1 MSSVEDAIINS
12 ETSSIRNSSGVGSGS
27 DNSSNNNKLG
37 SDGGL
42 LIGAT
47 ATDTTEYV
55 PDYRSILDHYE
66 ENKKTNTTSPVM
78 TVFEK
83 ALVLG
88 KRATQIAYGA
98 EPLFDVPARL
108 NKVEEIAEE
117 ELRLGKNPFMIK
129 RDLGNGKFEYWAV
142 RDMITNLD

>member
-1 MSSVEDAIINS
+1 MSSAEHNIIHS
-12 ETSSIRNSSGVGSGS
+12 ENASIVAQGTNGSAANNRSAANENGQLVGS
-27 DNSSNNNKLG
+27 
-37 SDGGL
+37 
-42 LIGAT
+42 T
-47 ATDTTEYV
+47 TTETTEYM
-55 PDYRSILDHYE
+55 PDYRAILDHYE
-66 ENKKTNTTSPVM
+66 EMKKNNTTSPVM

-83 ALVLG
+83 SLVLG

-108 NKVEEIAEE
+108 TKVEEIAEE

-142 RDMITNLD
+142 RDMITSLD

>member
-1 MSSVEDAIINS
+1 MSSVEQNIIHS
-12 ETSSIRNSSGVGSGS
+12 ETASMAPGSSGNSANNRSGENGQLVGS
-27 DNSSNNNKLG
+27 
-37 SDGGL
+37 
-42 LIGAT
+42 T
-47 ATDTTEYV
+47 TTETTEYM
-55 PDYRSILDHYE
+55 PDYRAILDHYE
-66 ENKKTNTTSPVM
+66 EMKKNNTTSPVM

-83 ALVLG
+83 SLVLG

-108 NKVEEIAEE
+108 TKVEEIAEE

-142 RDMITNLD
+142 RDMITSLD

>member
-1 MSSVEDAIINS
+1 MSAVEQTIIHS
-12 ETSSIRNSSGVGSGS
+12 EATSTRNSASTGSNNRSTGDTGQLVGS
-27 DNSSNNNKLG
+27 
-37 SDGGL
+37 
-42 LIGAT
+42 T
-47 ATDTTEYV
+47 ATDTTEYM

-66 ENKKTNTTSPVM
+66 ETKKNNTTSPVM

-83 ALVLG
+83 ALVIG

-108 NKVEEIAEE
+108 TKVEEIAEE

-129 RDLGNGKFEYWAV
+129 RDLGNGKYEYWAV
-142 RDMITNLD
+142 RDMITSLV

>member
-1 MSSVEDAIINS
+1 MSSAEQTIIHS
-12 ETSSIRNSSGVGSGS
+12 EGTSARGVSGS
-27 DNSSNNNKLG
+27 SANNKSSNDAG
-37 SDGGL
+37 Q
-42 LIGAT
+42 LIGST
-47 ATDTTEYV
+47 ATETTEYM

-66 ENKKTNTTSPVM
+66 ENKKNNTTSPVM

-83 ALVLG
+83 AIVLG

-108 NKVEEIAEE
+108 TKVEDIAEE

-142 RDMITNLD
+142 RDMITSLD

>member
-1 MSSVEDAIINS
+1 MSSVEQTIINS
-12 ETSSIRNSSGVGSGS
+12 EAASTHNSASTGSNNRSTGDGGQLVGS
-27 DNSSNNNKLG
+27 
-37 SDGGL
+37 
-42 LIGAT
+42 T
-47 ATDTTEYV
+47 ATDTTEYM

-66 ENKKTNTTSPVM
+66 ETKTTNTTSPVM

-83 ALVLG
+83 ALVIG

-108 NKVEEIAEE
+108 TKVEEIAEE

-129 RDLGNGKFEYWAV
+129 RDLGNGKYEYWAV
-142 RDMITNLD
+142 RDMITSLD

>member
-1 MSSVEDAIINS
+1 MIIKIIMSSAEQTIINS
-12 ETSSIRNSSGVGSGS
+12 EGASARGTSGS
-27 DNSSNNNKLG
+27 SANNKSSNDSG
-37 SDGGL
+37 Q
-42 LIGAT
+42 LIGST
-47 ATDTTEYV
+47 ATDTTEYM

-66 ENKKTNTTSPVM
+66 ENKKNNTTSPVM

-83 ALVLG
+83 AIVLG

-98 EPLFDVPARL
+98 EPLFDVPVRL
-108 NKVEEIAEE
+108 TKVEDIAEE

-142 RDMITNLD
+142 RDMITSLD

>member
-1 MSSVEDAIINS
+1 MSSAEQTIIHS
-12 ETSSIRNSSGVGSGS
+12 EAASARNSTGSGANNKSSNDGGQLVGS
-27 DNSSNNNKLG
+27 
-37 SDGGL
+37 
-42 LIGAT
+42 T
-47 ATDTTEYV
+47 ATDTTEYM

-108 NKVEEIAEE
+108 TKVEEIAEE

-129 RDLGNGKFEYWAV
+129 RDLGNSKFEYWAV
-142 RDMITNLD
+142 RDMITSLD

>member
-1 MSSVEDAIINS
+1 MSSVEQTIIHS
-12 ETSSIRNSSGVGSGS
+12 EAASTRNSASTGSNNRSTGDTGQLVGS
-27 DNSSNNNKLG
+27 
-37 SDGGL
+37 
-42 LIGAT
+42 T
-47 ATDTTEYV
+47 ATDTTEYM

-66 ENKKTNTTSPVM
+66 ETKKNNTTSPVM

-83 ALVLG
+83 ALVIG

-108 NKVEEIAEE
+108 TKVEEIAEE

-129 RDLGNGKFEYWAV
+129 RDLGNGKYEYWAV
-142 RDMITNLD
+142 RDMITSLV

>member
-1 MSSVEDAIINS
+1 MSSAEQTIIHS
-12 ETSSIRNSSGVGSGS
+12 EGASARVTSGS
-27 DNSSNNNKLG
+27 SANNKSSNDSG
-37 SDGGL
+37 Q
-42 LIGAT
+42 LIGST
-47 ATDTTEYV
+47 ATDTTEYM

-66 ENKKTNTTSPVM
+66 ENKKNNTTSPVM

-83 ALVLG
+83 AIVLG

-108 NKVEEIAEE
+108 TKVEDIAEE

-142 RDMITNLD
+142 RDMITSLD

>member
-1 MSSVEDAIINS
+1 MSSAEQTIIRS
-12 ETSSIRNSSGVGSGS
+12 EAASARNSAGSGANNKSDNKLNNDGGHLVGS
-27 DNSSNNNKLG
+27 
-37 SDGGL
+37 
-42 LIGAT
+42 T
-47 ATDTTEYV
+47 ATDTTEYM

-108 NKVEEIAEE
+108 TKVEEIAEE
-117 ELRLGKNPFMIK
+117 ELRLGKNPFIIK
-129 RDLGNGKFEYWAV
+129 RDLGNSKFEYWAV
-142 RDMITNLD
+142 RDMITSLD

>member
-1 MSSVEDAIINS
+1 M
-12 ETSSIRNSSGVGSGS
+12 
-27 DNSSNNNKLG
+27 
-37 SDGGL
+37 
-42 LIGAT
+42 
-47 ATDTTEYV
+47 

-66 ENKKTNTTSPVM
+66 ENKKKNTTSPVM

-108 NKVEEIAEE
+108 TKVEEIAEE

-129 RDLGNGKFEYWAV
+129 RDLGNNKYEYWAV
-142 RDMITNLD
+142 RDMITNLV

>member
-1 MSSVEDAIINS
+1 MSSVEQTIIHS
-12 ETSSIRNSSGVGSGS
+12 EAASTRNSASTGSNNRSTGDGGQLVGS
-27 DNSSNNNKLG
+27 
-37 SDGGL
+37 
-42 LIGAT
+42 T
-47 ATDTTEYV
+47 ATDTTEYM

-66 ENKKTNTTSPVM
+66 ETKKNNTTSPVM

-83 ALVLG
+83 ALVIG

-108 NKVEEIAEE
+108 TKVEEIAEE

-129 RDLGNGKFEYWAV
+129 RDLGNGKYEYLAV
-142 RDMITNLD
+142 RDMITSLD

>member
-1 MSSVEDAIINS
+1 MSSVEQTIIHS
-12 ETSSIRNSSGVGSGS
+12 EAASTRNSASTGSNNRSTGDGGQLVGS
-27 DNSSNNNKLG
+27 
-37 SDGGL
+37 
-42 LIGAT
+42 T
-47 ATDTTEYV
+47 ATDTTEYM

-66 ENKKTNTTSPVM
+66 ETKKNNTTSPVM

-83 ALVLG
+83 ALVIG

-108 NKVEEIAEE
+108 TKVEEIAEE

-129 RDLGNGKFEYWAV
+129 RDLGNGKYEYWAV
-142 RDMITNLD
+142 RDMITSLD

>member
-1 MSSVEDAIINS
+1 MSSAEQTIIHS
-12 ETSSIRNSSGVGSGS
+12 EAASARNSSASGA
-27 DNSSNNNKLG
+27 NNK
-37 SDGGL
+37 SDGGQL
-42 LIGAT
+42 VGST
-47 ATDTTEYV
+47 ATDTTEYM

-108 NKVEEIAEE
+108 TKVEDIAEE

-129 RDLGNGKFEYWAV
+129 RDLGNSKFEYWAV
-142 RDMITNLD
+142 RDMITSLD

>member
-1 MSSVEDAIINS
+1 MSSVEHTIINS
-12 ETSSIRNSSGVGSGS
+12 ETVSARNSTGTGSNNKSSTEGGQLVGS
-27 DNSSNNNKLG
+27 
-37 SDGGL
+37 
-42 LIGAT
+42 T
-47 ATDTTEYV
+47 ATDTTEYM

-66 ENKKTNTTSPVM
+66 ETKKNNTTSPVM

-108 NKVEEIAEE
+108 TKVEEIAEE

-129 RDLGNGKFEYWAV
+129 RDLGNSKYEYWAV
-142 RDMITNLD
+142 RDMITSLD